1 MANLNSQDRLNLKN
15 LIKETECEDNTNSIR
30 ELKHSVRMRAD
41 ISKLENLKKTKITL
55 MQTDMTSFQELAK
68 MECAFLYNNY
78 MDIFNKIMK
87 DEIDL
92 HTMSRFLIVLKMIE
106 DGKVDQHEGSAMVG
120 QILKELYLDSAVKHA
135 DNLDKA
141 AADANLSETV
151 AKVDGQQISWNQYKK
166 MNKTINI

>member
-30 ELKHSVRMRAD
+30 ELKHSVRMRTD
-41 ISKLENLKKTKITL
+41 ISKLEDLKKTKSTL
-55 MQTDMTSFQELAK
+55 MQTDMASFQELAK

-87 DEIDL
+87 DEINL
-92 HTMSRFLIVLKMIE
+92 HTMSKFLIVLKMIE

-141 AADANLSETV
+141 AADASTVETV

-166 MNKTINI
+166 MNKTT